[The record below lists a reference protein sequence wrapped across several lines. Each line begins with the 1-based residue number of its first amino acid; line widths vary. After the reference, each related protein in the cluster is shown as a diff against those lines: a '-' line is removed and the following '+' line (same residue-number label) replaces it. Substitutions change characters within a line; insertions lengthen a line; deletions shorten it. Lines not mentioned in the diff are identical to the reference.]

1 MKIMAFDAGTVRVG
15 VAVGDDSLKI
25 ALPVK
30 SIANNPLIV
39 SSIQKLFEEYS
50 PEFIVVGNP
59 LNMDGTKNPAT
70 KFADDLAEIIR
81 AIAPDKNLIM
91 WDERLTSAE
100 AGELM
105 VKNDVSRKKRKKSA
119 DKIAAALIL
128 QNFFDNAGKK
138 GKK

>member
-1 MKIMAFDAGTVRVG
+1 MNIMAFDAGTVRIG

-30 SIANNPLIV
+30 YVDNNPTLV
-39 SSIQKLFEEYS
+39 SAIQKLFEEYA
-50 PEFIVVGNP
+50 PGFIIVGNP
-59 LNMDGTKNPAT
+59 LNMDGTKNPNT
-70 KFADDLAEIIR
+70 KFADDLAEIIK
-81 AIAPDKNLIM
+81 AISPGKKLIM

-100 AGELM
+100 AGEVM

-128 QNFFDNAGKK
+128 QSYFDNEGK
-138 GKK
+138 GCQ

>member
-1 MKIMAFDAGTVRVG
+1 MNVMAFDAGTVRIG

-30 SIANNPLIV
+30 YVENNPTLV

-50 PEFIVVGNP
+50 PETIVVGNP
-59 LNMDGTKNPAT
+59 LNMDGSKNPNT
-70 KFADDLAEIIR
+70 KFADDLAGIIG
-81 AIAPDKNLIM
+81 AIAPAKKLVM

-100 AGELM
+100 AGEVM
-105 VKNDVSRKKRKKSA
+105 IKNGVSRKKRKKSA

-128 QNFFDNAGKK
+128 QSYFDNAGK
-138 GKK
+138 G